1 MTRLLRS
8 HRRESDKAGVCDAAG
23 GVSVPLARPGPHG
36 AADASSAEE
45 GAWARRGQLAV
56 VIAMLHRDGEYA
68 AEMATGGARA
78 AGPHTQQSPAP
89 LGCTVPASPTQ
100 ESPSR

>member
-8 HRRESDKAGVCDAAG
+8 HRRESDKAGVCDAVG
-23 GVSVPLARPGPHG
+23 GVSVPLARPCPFG